1 VTDQPVYDVE
11 FVEQRSR
18 LTTFFRYLLA
28 IPHFIVL
35 AVWGFCAYI
44 AVFVAW
50 FAIVFTGR
58 YPAGL
63 YSFVYGLTRYSGAV
77 SAYIYLLTDEYPPF
91 GSDVASYPA
100 QLRLSPEP
108 LPEYDRLKTLFRII
122 LLIPPAIIAYAMSIV
137 ASIGSF
143 LAWVLI
149 VVTGKQNKGL
159 QDFTLLGLSYQVRLL
174 PYYALMTESWP
185 SFTNP
190 GGDALLGSS
199 DGGPGLP
206 GTPAPVSSPAPP
218 AAPEAPRG
226 GGLSGGDP
234 LNG

>member
-11 FVEQRSR
+11 FVEERSR
-18 LTTFFRYLLA
+18 LSTFFRYLLA

-35 AVWGFCAYI
+35 CVWGFVAYV

-50 FAIVFTGR
+50 FAIVLTGH
-58 YPAGL
+58 YPPGL
-63 YSFVYGLTRYSGAV
+63 YAFVSGFTRYSATV

-91 GSDVASYPA
+91 GSDVSNYPA
-100 QLRLSPEP
+100 RLTFSPEP
-108 LPEYDRLKTLFRII
+108 LPEYDRVKTLLRII
-122 LLIPPAIIAYAMSIV
+122 LLIPPAIIAYAMSVV

-174 PYYALMTESWP
+174 PYYALLTERWP

-190 GGDALLGSS
+190 EGDALPGPS
-199 DGGPGLP
+199 GGPGLP
-206 GTPAPVSSPAPP
+206 GAPATSPAPP

-226 GGLSGGDP
+226 GGLTGGDP

>member
-1 VTDQPVYDVE
+1 VIDQPVYDVE
-11 FVEQRSR
+11 FVEKRSR
-18 LTTFFRYLLA
+18 LSTFFRYLLA
-28 IPHFIVL
+28 LPHFFVL
-35 AVWGFCAYI
+35 AVWGFVAYI

-50 FAIVFTGR
+50 FAIVITGR

-63 YSFVYGLTRYSGAV
+63 YAFVYGLTRYSAAV
-77 SAYIYLLTDEYPPF
+77 SAYIYLLTDAYPPF
-91 GSDVASYPA
+91 GADVGSYPA
-100 QLRLSPEP
+100 QLKFPPEP

-122 LLIPPAIIAYAMSIV
+122 LVIPPAIIAYAMSIV
-137 ASIGSF
+137 AGIGSF

-174 PYYALMTESWP
+174 PYYTLMTETWP

-190 GGDALLGSS
+190 EGGALTSPPGGS
-199 DGGPGLP
+199 GLP
-206 GTPAPVSSPAPP
+206 SAPSTSPAP

>member
-1 VTDQPVYDVE
+1 VIDQPAYDVE
-11 FVEQRSR
+11 FVEKRSR
-18 LTTFFRYLLA
+18 LSTFFRYFLA

-35 AVWGFCAYI
+35 AVWGFVAYF
-44 AVFVAW
+44 AVIIAW
-50 FAIVFTGR
+50 FAILFTGR

-63 YSFVYGLTRYSGAV
+63 YAFVYGFARYASTV
-77 SAYIYLLTDEYPPF
+77 SAYYYLVTDPYPPF
-91 GSDVASYPA
+91 GSDVSGYPA
-100 QLRLSPEP
+100 QLKLSPEP

-122 LLIPPAIIAYAMSIV
+122 LVIPPAIIAYAMGIV
-137 ASIGSF
+137 AGIGSL
-143 LAWVLI
+143 LAWFYI

-159 QDFTLLGLSYQVRLL
+159 QDFILLGLSYQVRVM
-174 PYYALMTESWP
+174 PYYALLTETWP

-190 GGDALLGSS
+190 EGGALPTSS
-199 DGGPGLP
+199 SGPGLP
-206 GTPAPVSSPAPP
+206 GAPVTSPAPP